1 MPGAAGLANSDSIA
15 TTDLFDELVC
25 LPLAIAQAAAYLNR
39 NRISIR
45 EYLRLLQNT
54 ELDLVV
60 LISRAFRDETRYK
73 GTANA
78 VATTCVWCRLV
89 RSAHAT
95 R

>member
-1 MPGAAGLANSDSIA
+1 MANSDSIA
-15 TTDLFDELVC
+15 TTDLFDELVY
-25 LPLAIAQAAAYLNR
+25 LPLAIAQAAACLNR

-45 EYLRLLQNT
+45 EYLRLLRNM

-60 LISRAFRDETRYK
+60 LMSREFRDDTRYK